1 MKKVLVLAMVAVM
14 TLSIAGCGKAKE
26 TEEAT
31 IVEASVEEV
40 EEAAGDAIAGK
51 AEAETETDGTS
62 SDSSAMDL
70 YIELSQSTFDAM
82 AESLKGVME
91 FKASGDGN
99 TLKYEMKILTD
110 MGDTDA
116 MKEQADVQM
125 EAQKEQMEMVVEGL
139 KAAGVEDPKFIV
151 EYSDKDGNVIAT
163 YNFE

>member
-40 EEAAGDAIAGK
+40 EEAAGDAIAGE
-51 AEAETETDGTS
+51 AEAETDGTS

-110 MGDTDA
+110 MGDTDV